1 MYLICS
7 FEQRLHHNRIYK
19 PCQTSVMERFCKYN
33 DGAFLLLAVNYFRK
47 KAPSEMFDRVVV
59 LNIPLDT
66 IRLLFSFD
74 KDVKELSWMSHVFFF
89 VFVFVFLFVCFFA
102 VFCKIGAFERNAF

>member
-1 MYLICS
+1 
-7 FEQRLHHNRIYK
+7 
-19 PCQTSVMERFCKYN
+19 MERFCKYN

-66 IRLLFSFD
+66 IRLPFSFD
-74 KDVKELSWMSHVFFF
+74 KDVKELSWMSHVFLFF
-89 VFVFVFLFVCFFA
+89 FVFVFLFFGGFLQFF
-102 VFCKIGAFERNAF
+102 VR

>member
-74 KDVKELSWMSHVFFF
+74 KDLKSLAGCRTFFCF
-89 VFVFVFLFVCFFA
+89 FLFLFFCFLG
-102 VFCKIGAFERNAF
+102 VFCSFL

>member
-66 IRLLFSFD
+66 ILLLFSFD

-89 VFVFVFLFVCFFA
+89 FLFLFFCLFVFLQFFV
-102 VFCKIGAFERNAF
+102 R